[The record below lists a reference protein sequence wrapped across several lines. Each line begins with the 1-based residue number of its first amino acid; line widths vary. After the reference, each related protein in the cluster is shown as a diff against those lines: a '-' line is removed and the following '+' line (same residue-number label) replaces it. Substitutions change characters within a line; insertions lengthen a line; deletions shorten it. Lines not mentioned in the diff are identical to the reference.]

1 VKHLFLLQFIIHVSR
16 FDYVVFFFFK
26 ICKDYCGRCGGVCV
40 LFPTPTSTSRF
51 LTSKSRSPGAA
62 RITTGQ
68 RFGDGGGFKKKK
80 KNEAK
85 CEI

>member
-1 VKHLFLLQFIIHVSR
+1 
-16 FDYVVFFFFK
+16 
-26 ICKDYCGRCGGVCV
+26 V

-68 RFGDGGGFKKKK
+68 RFGDGGDLKRRRKMRQNVKNKGIKRTIKKKT
-80 KNEAK
+80 NFEWV
-85 CEI
+85 